1 MRRFPHLLGGL
12 SLLRWPSSCLGAS
25 KASWARS
32 LVAILILW
40 LLEVAPMAHAISLAY
55 DIIIVGGSF
64 SAPAAALAA
73 ARTNPQAQILLVE
86 PTDWLGGQT
95 TSQGVAAIDNAW
107 HDPGATLMRNQPSL
121 YYPADY
127 LDFLDR
133 LKNAPASAPG
143 EGFTPN
149 GSCWVSREA
158 FDPRTAAWVLD
169 QMIAQTTNVTVLRM
183 TVVKRV
189 QTRSISDEFGPALEI
204 TSLTLVQRTPKPG
217 YIPHSKLLSQEITDW
232 YSTTDSSDFTKTL
245 YEVTA
250 RDSQKGLVVIDAS
263 ETGDVIVLSGALY
276 TVGRELT
283 TEEMAEDG
291 TPPACDEH
299 GSQATVFPFCMT
311 DNPTTHSEDELKAPW
326 PDFDS
331 YFADQSATYF
341 SFGSYTYNRI
351 WTYRRL
357 KCNGPLWSF
366 DTVNLGDVS
375 MQNWY
380 PGNDYPYGSIY
391 KSRSDCA
398 AEASD
403 WRGGLDLTHLAQA
416 EKHAVAWYFYMKQ
429 RRTTSWDTRMP
440 HGTTDSLNMMGTGSG
455 LSKFPYIRCCRR
467 IIGLSNFRLTSRY
480 LVNTAAS
487 DYSGGT
493 SWRFYD
499 SVGIGNYAVDVHPT
513 KNSTGISPPFSKA
526 APFYI
531 PYRALG
537 SVNIRN
543 LLAGGK
549 QIATTY
555 ITNACY
561 RLHPIEWA
569 IGSAGGTAAGMMSAQ
584 GLSNMDLLDT
594 PTLRQLQSAVRTN
607 SPIHWAAF
615 DSNPFPPN
623 NGDLVVNNLRP
634 IQNGV
639 PFRVEVYHHRA
650 VRARIFADGAFLG
663 ETTTKANGRL
673 VLNNCL
679 APSTTTTFVAY
690 CYDGAGQLLD
700 VLVLGPGG
708 TDFSI
713 VDDSDSTRFSL
724 SGTWTTGTAQ
734 PDKYGTTYRYSW
746 GTNPPSSATWKL
758 YVPTPGI
765 YEVYVWYPQASNRAT
780 DSPFTVYHAQG
791 TTTVRINQQI
801 NGGRW
806 VLLGQFQF
814 RGDGT
819 DKVVLTNDIADTSKL
834 VVADAVKTVFVD
846 VPTGVSEWQLE

>member
-1 MRRFPHLLGGL
+1 MRPLPAFKRPTLSTLAVGKQNSRGFQLFVLMVLLMTGVTSMSL
-12 SLLRWPSSCLGAS
+12 SAQQ
-25 KASWARS
+25 
-32 LVAILILW
+32 
-40 LLEVAPMAHAISLAY
+40 LAY
-55 DIIIVGGSF
+55 DIVIVGGSF

-73 ARTNPQAQILLVE
+73 SRTNPNAQILLVE
-86 PTDWLGGQT
+86 PTDWLGGQA

-107 HDPGATLMRNQPSL
+107 HDPGATLMRTQPTL

-127 LDFLDR
+127 LDFLNR
-133 LKNAPASAPG
+133 LKNAPPEAPG
-143 EGFTPN
+143 EGFAPN

-158 FDPRTAAWVLD
+158 FDPRTAVWVLD
-169 QMIAQTTNVTVLRM
+169 QMLAETTNVTVMRM

-189 QTRSISDEFGPALEI
+189 QTAPVSDDFGNALRI
-204 TSLTLVQRTPKPG
+204 TSMTLIQRTPKPG
-217 YIPHSKLLSQEITDW
+217 YQPHSKLLSQEITDW
-232 YSTTDSSDFTKTL
+232 YSPSESSDFSKSL
-245 YEVTA
+245 YDVIP
-250 RDSQKGLVVIDAS
+250 RDPQKGFVVIDAS
-263 ETGDVIVLSGALY
+263 ETGDVIVLSGAVY
-276 TVGRELT
+276 TVGREQT

-291 TPPACDEH
+291 TPPACNET

-311 DNPTTHSEDELKAPW
+311 DNPTTHSEDELKSPW

-331 YFADQSATYF
+331 YYATQSSTYF

-357 KCNGPLWSF
+357 KNTGPLWSF
-366 DTVNLGDVS
+366 DSVNLGDVS

-391 KSRSDCA
+391 KTKSQCA
-398 AEASD
+398 AEAAN
-403 WRGGLDLTHLAQA
+403 WQGGLDLTHVAQA
-416 EKHAVAWYFYMKQ
+416 EKHAVAWYFYMKE
-429 RRTTSWDTRMP
+429 RRTTTWDTRMP
-440 HGTTDSLNMMGTGSG
+440 HGTTDPLNMMGTGHG

-467 IIGLSNFRLTSRY
+467 IIGLDNFRLTSRY
-480 LVNTAAS
+480 LVNTAAAN
-487 DYSGGT
+487 YNGGT

-513 KNSTGISPPFSKA
+513 KNSSGISPSFSKA

-537 SVNIRN
+537 STNVRN

-549 QIATTY
+549 GIATTY

-561 RLHPIEWA
+561 RLHPIEWV

-584 GLSNMDLLDT
+584 GLSNLDLLDT
-594 PTLRQLQSAVRTN
+594 PTLRQLQANVRTN

-615 DSNPFPPN
+615 DSDPYPRN
-623 NGDLVVNNLRP
+623 NGDLIVNNLNP
-634 IQNGV
+634 IQDGV

-650 VRARIFADGAFLG
+650 VRAKVYIDGNFVG

-673 VLNNCL
+673 VLNNVL
-679 APSTTTTFVAY
+679 APSSAVSFVAY
-690 CYDGAGQLLD
+690 CYDAAGNLLD
-700 VLVLGPGG
+700 TIILGPDS

-713 VDDSDSTRFSL
+713 VDDSDPQRFSL
-724 SGTWTTGTAQ
+724 SGSWTTGTAQ
-734 PDKYGTTYRYSW
+734 PNKYGTSYRYSW
-746 GTNPPSSATWKL
+746 GYNQPSTATWKL
-758 YVPTPGI
+758 YIPIPGI
-765 YEVYVWYPQASNRAT
+765 YELYLWYPESSNRAT
-780 DSPFTVYHAQG
+780 DAPFTVYHAQG
-791 TTTVRINQQI
+791 TTTIRVNQQI

-806 VLLGQFQF
+806 VLLGQFRF

-819 DKVVLTNDIADTSKL
+819 DKVVLSNAISDTSKL

-846 VPTGVSEWQLE
+846 VPARVSHWELE